1 MFQKFFFFLAMRLA
15 NENFQFTVP
24 EQKQQEEEHFEDF
37 YATPIETPLNSGLFE
52 DKLIIEPK
60 NLPETPPALPVLS
73 PLPLSPQKTNTYI
86 QQTENETMCEK
97 DTITQPF
104 FLTETQQCDEYMQ
117 QFSNELTATDQ
128 TTQSYLN
135 ELITIDTTEQEIMET
150 ITTVL
155 ASSPKIT
162 DFYQSANRRGKDISL
177 LKKQYVEE
185 EQHNST
191 IQEEEEEEEE
201 EEKEELRTTT
211 KNNKRFHKHLIFKK
225 KDEVLKKFPILSQ
238 KNSDL
243 VVNAENKFK
252 ELKSIFILKKKY
264 IEKNKE
270 LKEHIFGLELIAHR
284 YRCETERLDKKKK
297 GKINIFF

>member
-37 YATPIETPLNSGLFE
+37 YARPIETPLNSALFE

-73 PLPLSPQKTNTYI
+73 PLPISPQKTNTYI
-86 QQTENETMCEK
+86 QQTENEIMCEK
-97 DTITQPF
+97 DTITQPI

-135 ELITIDTTEQEIMET
+135 GLIIDTTEQEIMET

-201 EEKEELRTTT
+201 EEEKEELRTTT

-252 ELKSIFILKKKY
+252 ELKSISILKKKY

-270 LKEHIFGLELIAHR
+270 LKEHIYGLELIEHR

-297 GKINIFF
+297 KRGK